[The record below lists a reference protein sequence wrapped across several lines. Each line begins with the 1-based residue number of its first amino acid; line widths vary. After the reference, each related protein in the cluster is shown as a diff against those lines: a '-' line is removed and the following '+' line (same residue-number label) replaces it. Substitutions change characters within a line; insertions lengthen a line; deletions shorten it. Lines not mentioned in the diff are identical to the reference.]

1 MRSTA
6 LIRLATV
13 ALLFSIAIGTNT
25 FSYAA
30 STTTGFLTL
39 NPWLDDGG
47 PPPTGENWSFN
58 SPWQLEQN
66 VASGAALFVTG
77 SSNQPGFYAAEASS
91 RDLTA
96 ESNVTSLDGYNSS
109 TTELTDLVF
118 SDPWRVAHFGT
129 VPSDG
134 DYNYFIEF
142 TIDTPSGFYRA
153 TTQKIDRAIAFQN
166 SASQLG
172 FNFAWQGGGFLGDP
186 FAGGNGIA
194 LDQILDIDYNVFVE
208 VITPTTGGDG
218 FFLVEG
224 FNLEYE
230 VTSTPVPEPT
240 SLVFAGMMGLVGLCT
255 LRVRK

>member
-1 MRSTA
+1 MRTPI
-6 LIRLATV
+6 LRRLATYT
-13 ALLFSIAIGTNT
+13 LLFSAALSLSTNSSATTIA
-25 FSYAA
+25 
-30 STTTGFLTL
+30 TGFLTL
-39 NPWLDDGG
+39 NPWLDNGG
-47 PPPTGENWSFN
+47 PPPTGEDWSFN

-91 RDLTA
+91 IDLT
-96 ESNVTSLDGYNSS
+96 SQPNVTSLDGYSPS
-109 TTELTDLVF
+109 TSKLTDLIF
-118 SDPWRVAHFGT
+118 HDPWRVAHFGT

-153 TTQKIDRAIAFQN
+153 ATQKLDRSTAFQN

-172 FNFAWQGGGFLGDP
+172 FNFTWQGGGFLGDP
-186 FAGGNGIA
+186 FAGGGGIA
-194 LDQILDIDYNVFVE
+194 LDQILNIDYNVFVE
-208 VITPTTGGDG
+208 VINPTTGGDG

-230 VTSTPVPEPT
+230 VTSTPVPEPS
-240 SLVFAGMMGLVGLCT
+240 SLFIASAMSLLSLYTV
-255 LRVRK
+255 RVRK